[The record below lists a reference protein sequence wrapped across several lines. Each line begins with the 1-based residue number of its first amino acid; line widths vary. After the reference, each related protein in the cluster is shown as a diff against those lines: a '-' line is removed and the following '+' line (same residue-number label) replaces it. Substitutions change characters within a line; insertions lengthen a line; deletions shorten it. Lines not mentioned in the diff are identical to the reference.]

1 MEIINV
7 NISDLKTSEYNP
19 RKATKKELADIRA
32 SLEEFGTVQPAVVNS
47 YPGRE
52 NVIIGGHQRIDQAKT
67 LGWEKYPCVYVAL
80 PLDQE
85 KRLNLKLNKLQASW
99 DAHLL
104 ATHFDTAM
112 LMDCGFSQFDLN
124 LKMSAIS
131 HTMAPPPIIATEA
144 PEADLSFETPGD
156 ALDAA
161 QFAES
166 IMQDTRPKFQA
177 PTHRPLAIVL
187 SADEFAEW
195 ERAKEKI
202 GAPTDRAAVLSLIRA
217 LQ

>member
-7 NISDLKTSEYNP
+7 NVSDLKNSEYNP

-52 NVIIGGHQRIDQAKT
+52 NVIIGGHQRVAQAHA
-67 LGWEKYPCVYVAL
+67 LGWKTYPCVFVSL
-80 PLDQE
+80 PLEQE

-124 LKMSAIS
+124 LKMSALSYTNAITAAKES
-131 HTMAPPPIIATEA
+131 SDTVS
-144 PEADLSFETPGD
+144 DLSFDTPGD
-156 ALDAA
+156 ALEAA

-177 PTHRPLAIVL
+177 PTHRPLAIVF

-202 GAPTDRAAVLSLIRA
+202 GASTDRATVLSLIRA